1 MDEDFEIKDGKII
14 KIKSSDAIS
23 RNIDDIAVKK
33 DKDGKKHFYIE
44 DDSGKEYAF
53 DDKLNATINKAKKNK
68 KLFSSD
74 RDFDDIFNKLGKC
87 AALRSM
93 NKLFGFIGKDPK
105 AQDVIKTL
113 DDIDM
118 DDIYNLAFQ
127 DKKGIEKDDFA
138 GKTPNEI
145 IDACAKMNAVN
156 SLKNDGKI
164 DDGTFNTLVNADTD
178 NIIKKYT
185 DGIKSNSVTRNRFE
199 SFENKYIDEFQ
210 NGFDEYQKII
220 KEGDKEKLKDLKEPF
235 TNNKIPETEWKKLSG
250 AIDVAGK
257 AVAAI
262 GKGIGNILDIT
273 ENSPDIYS
281 KMIFALIGGG
291 KKLLK
296 NIQKQNVLKRFAAY
310 KKITATG
317 FRKTVNDS
325 ISAIKKN
332 GLIKK
337 ANEAK

>member
-1 MDEDFEIKDGKII
+1 MDEDFEIKDGKIV
-14 KIKSSDAIS
+14 KTKTSDAIS
-23 RNIDDIAVKK
+23 KNIDDITVKK
-33 DKDGKKHFYIE
+33 AKDGKKHFYIE
-44 DDSGKEYAF
+44 DDDGKEYVF
-53 DDKLNATINKAKKNK
+53 DDSLNSSINKAKKNK
-68 KLFSSD
+68 KTSSFD
-74 RDFDDIFNKLGKC
+74 RDFNDIFNNLGKC

-93 NKLFGFIGKDPK
+93 NKLFGYIGKDPK

-127 DKKGIEKDDFA
+127 NTKNISKDIFA
-138 GKTPNEI
+138 GKTPIEI
-145 IDACAKMNAVN
+145 IDTCAKMNAVN
-156 SLKNDGKI
+156 SLKNDNKI
-164 DDGTFNTLVNADTD
+164 DEGTFNTLVKGDTD
-178 NIIKKYT
+178 NVNEKYT

-199 SFENKYIDEFQ
+199 SFENKYTDEFQ

-220 KEGDKEKLKDLKEPF
+220 KEGDKEKLKELKEPF
-235 TNNKIPETEWKKLSG
+235 TNNKIPDTEWKKLSS
-250 AIDVAGK
+250 AVNVAGK
-257 AVAAI
+257 AAAAI

-296 NIQKQNVLKRFAAY
+296 NIQKQNVLRRFAEY

-317 FRKTVNDS
+317 FRKTVNNS
-325 ISAIKKN
+325 LEVIKKN